1 MTEIRLPTRFRG
13 FSPELPRFLR
23 ALEADPCPDTWPADA
38 RVTYAAHLLSPLKA
52 LVTDL
57 EARLADVAELVVL
70 EARVGASLS
79 WPDGAPSAPEDCP
92 VRTVR
97 AWARGR
103 RADRSPLL
111 YANFS
116 SRGIEI
122 GLAAEGGDPGA
133 THGLGRSLASDEGM
147 RATAAA
153 LLAGGWTVTGEEP
166 APGATDRPEDLR
178 PWAWER
184 GLRVTRREPWEPW
197 IREPAF
203 ADELADRLRELLPV
217 FARMLV
223 EAPAPTDA

>member
-1 MTEIRLPTRFRG
+1 MTEIRLPARFRG
-13 FSPELPRFLR
+13 FSPELPGFLR

-79 WPDGAPSAPEDCP
+79 WPGGAPSAPEHCP

-103 RADRSPLL
+103 RPDRSPLL
-111 YANFS
+111 FANFS

-122 GLAAEGGDPGA
+122 GLGAEGGDPGA
-133 THGLGRSLASDEGM
+133 TLRLRRSLASDAGT
-147 RATAAA
+147 RAAA
-153 LLAGGWTVTGEEP
+153 ASLLAGGWTVTGDDP
-166 APGATDRPEDLR
+166 APDAADGPADLR
-178 PWAWER
+178 PWAWEN
-184 GLRVTRREPWEPW
+184 GLRVTRRESWEPW
-197 IREPAF
+197 IREPGF

-217 FARMLV
+217 FERMLV
-223 EAPAPTDA
+223 EVSAPTDA